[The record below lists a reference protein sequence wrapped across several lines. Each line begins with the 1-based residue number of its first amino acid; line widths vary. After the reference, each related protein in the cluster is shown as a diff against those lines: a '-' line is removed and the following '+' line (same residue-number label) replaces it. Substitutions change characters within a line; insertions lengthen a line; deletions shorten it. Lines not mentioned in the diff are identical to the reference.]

1 MIAQIKAVDEK
12 LLTWETETPCG
23 GCRSKVCGNGPGT
36 HNNSWSWGEGQFSYM
51 RSFLESGASVYSQW
65 NMVFKK
71 TAVPAY
77 FLDKN
82 DRFTKTGGT
91 NIGKPEKST
100 LFIYRCL
107 TRLASPGGSGA
118 SAPQSLSSPTRSKSV
133 TRAPSLRQSTTA
145 ILSSRARWCWRPAV
159 TTDAARKSTG
169 PAGARKAA

>member
-23 GCRSKVCGNGPGT
+23 GGRSKVCGNGPGT

-71 TAVPAY
+71 TAVPPY

-82 DRFTKTGGT
+82 DRFTKT
-91 NIGKPEKST
+91 
-100 LFIYRCL
+100 C
-107 TRLASPGGSGA
+107 SG
-118 SAPQSLSSPTRSKSV
+118 QT
-133 TRAPSLRQSTTA
+133 
-145 ILSSRARWCWRPAV
+145 
-159 TTDAARKSTG
+159 
-169 PAGARKAA
+169 